1 MTSTIHHINLNNK
14 ADLLQ
19 AKEIA
24 HRLQKMFYGQDADV
38 RTAGREKPHPESE
51 MAFTDINTN
60 RQLVHGHE
68 SMDIWQLRHI
78 QLEVVNFCNYR
89 CPLCRT
95 HLKDGIR
102 RRKIDL
108 DQVRSIIHPIAA
120 EVEEYTLYGTRGEP
134 FLHEQL
140 EDIVSYLKSMSAA
153 RVCIS
158 TNGSLVTEHRA
169 IRLLEAGL
177 DQIIFAIDG
186 ITPETYGIYRIGG
199 QFNQVIENLKRFCV
213 IKAKGGFQTRIVFQ
227 FIPMAGN
234 EHEISKLAD
243 FGYALGVDVV
253 RLKFSNSV
261 NGNDVFR
268 TECISYR
275 PPAVH
280 SKQFECPSGLEKLY
294 VDPNGDCYPCC
305 YAEGYRSL
313 LVGNALEQNIKDIWN
328 ADEMWE
334 LRRSFAE
341 QKGFGAF
348 CLKTCR
354 QRAKNRK
361 KILRRSPSKIN
372 QLNSEL

>member
-1 MTSTIHHINLNNK
+1 M
-14 ADLLQ
+14 DPLQ
-19 AKEIA
+19 AKNIA
-24 HRLQKMFYGQDADV
+24 YRLKKMFYGQDANV
-38 RTAGREKPHPESE
+38 REAGQEKPHPESE
-51 MAFTDINTN
+51 MTFTDIKSN
-60 RQLVHGHE
+60 QQPFYGHD
-68 SMDIWQLRHI
+68 SGDIWQLRHI
-78 QLEVVNFCNYR
+78 QLEVVNLCNYR

-102 RRKIDL
+102 RRKIGL

-120 EVEEYTLYGTRGEP
+120 EVREYTLYGTRGEP

-140 EDIVSYLKSMSAA
+140 EDIVTYLKHISDA

-158 TNGSLVTEHRA
+158 TNGSLVTESRA
-169 IRLLEAGL
+169 SRVLEAGL

-186 ITPETYGIYRIGG
+186 ITSETYGIYRIGG
-199 QFNQVIENLKRFCV
+199 NFNQVIENLKRFCEL
-213 IKAKGGFQTRIVFQ
+213 KAKGGFQTRVVFQ

-243 FGYALGVDVV
+243 FGYALGVDLV

-268 TECISYR
+268 TEYMDYR
-275 PPAVH
+275 PPATH
-280 SKQFECPSGLEKLY
+280 SRQFECPSGLEKLY

-341 QKGFGAF
+341 QKEFSAF

-372 QLNSEL
+372 QLNSEF